1 MIRLK
6 TTQIII
12 VLILACTISPLT
24 GAEPNEAKTELKF
37 EIDNVRSQLW
47 LSDRSDKPGQ
57 GPIKPTHVAILHIR
71 QPHLDMPI
79 SHEGVLQ
86 ILKTAAGQSLSQ
98 QQRKFLTASDAI
110 TWWGIEAIK
119 NHDTVFLYAVS
130 EEDAKKTVQ
139 AYLEIPTNEI
149 NSRVREYRKYIKD
162 RKEEIVEI
170 KKILPE
176 KQKQADE
183 TESKY
188 LEIKKT
194 RYFSLPDDEAYEKA
208 KETMLEMYKMLDIVE
223 IELAGIKE
231 KMAVINEYRKTPQN
245 AQEVARRNKLT
256 DEMIAKLDQMFIEQ
270 TIELKSAQ
278 AREKAAIKIRDRDKT
293 FVDLFIQWR
302 NIKGEVD
309 NLKTNLESAEKN
321 VLEGEEMLTNPSPA
335 WLPPEIYQNKVTIYP
350 VLTEQS

>member
-1 MIRLK
+1 MIKLK
-6 TTQIII
+6 TIQIII
-12 VLILACTISPLT
+12 VLILACISSLLT

-71 QPHLDMPI
+71 RPHMDMPI

-86 ILKTAAGQSLSQ
+86 ILKTSAGQSLSQ

-110 TWWGIEAIK
+110 TWWGIEEIK

-130 EEDAKKTVQ
+130 QEDAKKTVQ

-149 NSRVREYRKYIKD
+149 NSRVREYGKYIKD

-170 KKILPE
+170 NKALPE

-231 KMAVINEYRKTPQN
+231 KMTVINEYRKTPQS
-245 AQEVARRNKLT
+245 AEDWTRRNRLP
-256 DEMIAKLDQMFIEQ
+256 EGMIAKLDQMFIEQ
-270 TIELKSAQ
+270 TIELKSAE
-278 AREKAAIKIRDRDKT
+278 AREQAAIKIRDRDKT

-302 NIKGEVD
+302 NIKGEFD
-309 NLKTNLESAEKN
+309 NLKINLESAEKS

-350 VLTEQS
+350 VLAKQS